1 MLEQLYAYKEKYEKE
16 VAEHENA
23 IKEHENALV
32 LSKAK
37 VSVVCDMI
45 ADNEPKEETPANI
58 DETY

>member
-16 VAEHENA
+16 VKSLEEQ
-23 IKEHENALV
+23 IV
-32 LSKAK
+32 LAKAK

-45 ADNEPKEETPANI
+45 ADNEPKEETPTHI